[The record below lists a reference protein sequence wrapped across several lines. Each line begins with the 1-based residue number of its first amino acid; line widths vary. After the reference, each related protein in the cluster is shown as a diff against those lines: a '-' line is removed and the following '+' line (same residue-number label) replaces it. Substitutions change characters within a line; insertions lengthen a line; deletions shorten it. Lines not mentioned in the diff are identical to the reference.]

1 MKEIKESIEL
11 DPNWP
16 EGQKKIF
23 LAAMDIFAEKGF
35 SATTTGEIA
44 KKAGVAEGLIFKY
57 FKSKKDLLLSLAMPI
72 LEGFI
77 APITLRRLKAVFE
90 REFTSL
96 EEILAA
102 VFEERL
108 SFIRK
113 NKNLIRIIVQEAMVS
128 PEIRS
133 LLERVFKERLL
144 PIIGE
149 RFAEFQSRGLI
160 RNIPIDSV
168 LRLVATNLAGYILLT
183 EILYQPK
190 DWDAEAETRRTIEFI
205 ARGLTPEIATI
216 KPVGKR
222 IPKKR
227 KPARKGAKPGKKKN

>member
-1 MKEIKESIEL
+1 MKEFKENIEL

-44 KKAGVAEGLIFKY
+44 KKAGVAEGLIFKH

-90 REFTSL
+90 RDFSSL
-96 EEILAA
+96 EEIIAA

-144 PIIGE
+144 PIVGE
-149 RFAEFQSRGLI
+149 RFAEFQSKGLI
-160 RNIPIDSV
+160 KNIPITSV
-168 LRLVATNLAGYILLT
+168 LRLVATNLAGYILFT

-190 DWDAEAETRRTIEFI
+190 DWDAEAETKRTIEFI
-205 ARGLTPEIATI
+205 AKGLRPETN
-216 KPVGKR
+216 PVKASSKR
-222 IPKKR
+222 IPKKKKPFR
-227 KPARKGAKPGKKKN
+227 KIPKRKKKKN